1 MCLATKHTQLGWP
14 PPLWPHFPPY
24 RVRRSCH
31 STAHTTV
38 PARPSQLGTK
48 PLHVAGQQA
57 SKPPTSPHHCTGPDS
72 SHSLARWGP
81 GRIAVNGRS
90 SNKAFALAIVTS
102 CLVYLD
108 ICSPRRVAASAS
120 PNTPPDT
127 TAGLPLPALR
137 STRPARPCSG
147 SECTPQVFPTAST
160 QSPRTLAIQTETYKF
175 YMCIHPRTSNR
186 VSYNCCLL
194 PAAVSTTE
202 SFTLSLGK
210 LSSTRSYCTS

>member
-1 MCLATKHTQLGWP
+1 MGLATKHTQLGRP

-57 SKPPTSPHHCTGPDS
+57 CKPPTSPHHCTGPDS

-137 STRPARPCSG
+137 RPARPCSG
-147 SECTPQVFPTAST
+147 NECTPQVFPTAST
-160 QSPRTLAIQTETYKF
+160 QFTKDISDTNRNLQVLHVHTSTYLEPRELQ
-175 YMCIHPRTSNR
+175 
-186 VSYNCCLL
+186 L
-194 PAAVSTTE
+194 
-202 SFTLSLGK
+202 
-210 LSSTRSYCTS
+210 LSSPCCCIQDWIFYSKPR